1 MATNMDIQEQDNST
15 EEDASKIENN
25 QRARS
30 GTGTSLDPSD
40 NDFADGPITAGT
52 KRSLEE
58 QDDDSQDKKKTSRI
72 LANRRSARKSRERRK
87 KLQEDLEYTV
97 MQLTQQT
104 NELMQQNDNLR
115 EQVRLLSNI
124 LNRQT
129 SNNNNNNN
137 NDNNSNNN
145 NNSNQVPMRT
155 DINPAGAHA
164 MAQNSFGHG
173 ANLRNLDIFSQMND
187 QPAAP
192 AIAAAP
198 TAPIGLSDVLGNNRA
213 NTTSGPSRIDLIRAM
228 AANNAI
234 QGQGALQGQGQGLS
248 LANRNDNDVLA
259 ALVESSRRSGLQ
271 SQSTVVQRHLPNTY
285 TNNFLN
291 PST

>member
-1 MATNMDIQEQDNST
+1 MMATNMDTQDSST
-15 EEDASKIENN
+15 EDVLNIEKG
-25 QRARS
+25 QRERS
-30 GTGTSLDPSD
+30 GTGTFSDPSD
-40 NDFADGPITAGT
+40 NDFADGSITAGT

-58 QDDDSQDKKKTSRI
+58 QDDDSQDKKKMSRI

-104 NELMQQNDNLR
+104 NELMQENDNLR

-129 SNNNNNNN
+129 GNNNNNN
-137 NDNNSNNN
+137 NDNNNNNN

-155 DINPAGAHA
+155 NINPAGAQHA

-173 ANLRNLDIFSQMND
+173 ANLRSLDIFSQMND
-187 QPAAP
+187 QAAP

-198 TAPIGLSDVLGNNRA
+198 TAPVGLSDVLGNNRT
-213 NTTSGPSRIDLIRAM
+213 NTTAAPSRIDLIRAM

-234 QGQGALQGQGQGLS
+234 QGQGQGLG
-248 LANRNDNDVLA
+248 LTNRNDNDVLA
-259 ALVESSRRSGLQ
+259 ALVESSRRSSLQ
-271 SQSTVVQRHLPNTY
+271 SQPTVVQRNFPNTF